1 VHFPEGATPKDGPSA
16 GIAITTAI
24 VSALTH
30 IPVRADV
37 AMTGEITLRGR
48 VLPIGGVKEKVLGA
62 HRAGIKE
69 VIIPKANEADLE
81 DVPDEVREQLIFHPV
96 ETMREVLAIALVDQ
110 GRPAP
115 VEVDELI
122 GV

>member
-1 VHFPEGATPKDGPSA
+1 
-16 GIAITTAI
+16 
-24 VSALTH
+24 
-30 IPVRADV
+30 
-37 AMTGEITLRGR
+37 M
-48 VLPIGGVKEKVLGA
+48 LPIGGVKEKVLGA

-96 ETMREVLAIALVDQ
+96 ETMRDVLAIALVDQ

-115 VEVDELI
+115 VEVDELV

>member
-1 VHFPEGATPKDGPSA
+1 
-16 GIAITTAI
+16 
-24 VSALTH
+24 
-30 IPVRADV
+30 
-37 AMTGEITLRGR
+37 M
-48 VLPIGGVKEKVLGA
+48 KEKVLGA

-110 GRPAP
+110 GRAAP
-115 VEVDELI
+115 IEVDELI